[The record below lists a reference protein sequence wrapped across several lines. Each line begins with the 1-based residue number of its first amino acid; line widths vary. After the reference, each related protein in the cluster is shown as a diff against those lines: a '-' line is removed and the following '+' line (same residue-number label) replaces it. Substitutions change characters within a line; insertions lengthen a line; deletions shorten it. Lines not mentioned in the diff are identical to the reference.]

1 MSLNNSHNKEKCR
14 LKLYD
19 IKFILKELFLIYK
32 SINDYNFYII
42 NNISLTKEIF
52 LNSSLFI
59 LILLS
64 KSGVEPL

>member
-1 MSLNNSHNKEKCR
+1 MKEKCR